1 LEAIRDNIF
10 DFLVVNLVVLLA
22 VCKSYGIPGSLQ
34 RDDMISQTTA
44 ISSSDRFKSI
54 RFRTSVLM
62 DVMSE
67 SLLAQHLVGH
77 VFRVSCM
84 LYDWSQFVF
93 ENAEK
98 GEEIVPNLCSS
109 RARSLFPELF
119 SDSTNLHPLRFL
131 NVALNIPF
139 ILFLS

>member
-22 VCKSYGIPGSLQ
+22 DCKNYGIHGSLQ

-44 ISSSDRFKSI
+44 ISSSNRFKSI

-84 LYDWSQFVF
+84 LYDWSQFVY
-93 ENAEK
+93 ELAQK
-98 GEEIVPNLCSS
+98 GEDVVPNLCSS

-119 SDSTNLHPLRFL
+119 FRFNLPSQLRF
-131 NVALNIPF
+131 PTC
-139 ILFLS
+139 FLKDEE